1 MRFSAALLTTI
12 ILIAVG
18 FLASRLLIQQM
29 APKWEP
35 NETYAIWI
43 EGTEVSPTNPEGNQ
57 WHEDGTAPNLVA
69 TLSWRNNMLLETPEA
84 SNALIAKW
92 ERTSI
97 KLKDLIKTEV
107 APNALE
113 KVARVHA
120 SPEEL
125 LALEVRDRGMLS
137 AKWIGAITVP
147 CGKLKPGQNT
157 LLINDPKCSV
167 RSITL
172 QVVPSGILEKSRPLP
187 EGINQI
193 TNSIAV
199 MNPPPTDD
207 ASGFNSSTAG
217 KVIQQGVKA
226 ISDFLSKSATNN

>member
-1 MRFSAALLTTI
+1 MKFLTAILTTV
-12 ILIAVG
+12 ILIVAG
-18 FLASRLLIQQM
+18 FFVSRLLIEKM
-29 APKWEP
+29 SPKWEP
-35 NETYAIWI
+35 SETYAIWI
-43 EGTEVSPTNPEGNQ
+43 EGTEVSPTNLLGNQ
-57 WHEDGTAPNLVA
+57 WHDDGTAPNLVA
-69 TLSWRNNMLLETPEA
+69 TLTWRNNMLLETPEA

-97 KLKDLIKTEV
+97 KLKDLMKTEV

-120 SPEEL
+120 APEEL
-125 LALEVRDRGMLS
+125 LALEVRDRGRLS

-172 QVVPSGILEKSRPLP
+172 QVVPSNTLERSRAMP
-187 EGINQI
+187 EGVNQI
-193 TNSIAV
+193 TEGIVV
-199 MNPPPTDD
+199 MAPPPPDD
-207 ASGFNSSTAG
+207 MSAFSSSTAG

-226 ISDFLSKSATNN
+226 ISDFLGKAATNN

>member
-1 MRFSAALLTTI
+1 MKPLATILTTL
-12 ILIAVG
+12 ILILAG
-18 FLASRLLIQQM
+18 FIAARFLAEKM

-43 EGTEVSPTNPEGNQ
+43 KGAEVSPTNPNGNQ
-57 WHEDGTAPNLVA
+57 WHDDGTAPNLVA
-69 TLSWRNNMLLETPEA
+69 TLTWRNNMLLETPEA

-97 KLKDLIKTEV
+97 KLKDLMKTEV

-120 SPEEL
+120 APEEV

-137 AKWIGAITVP
+137 SQWIGAITVP

-157 LLINDPKCSV
+157 LTINDPKCGV
-167 RSITL
+167 RSIAL
-172 QVVPSGILEKSRPLP
+172 QVVPSSTLEKSGPLP
-187 EGINQI
+187 DGMNQVTNGI
-193 TNSIAV
+193 TV
-199 MNPPPTDD
+199 MAPPPVDD
-207 ASGFNSSTAG
+207 TSSFSSSTAG
-217 KVIQQGVKA
+217 KVIQQGVKVL
-226 ISDFLSKSATNN
+226 SDFFGKPATNN